1 MDEVDADVIVQV
13 GAFRVPRGQALTA
26 ARSYLNPATGVYS
39 AYPAYEAYRP
49 DHDPDRL
56 ADSDLLAPVLL
67 NVSHLSLKAYYGLR
81 DRCGELN
88 QLLRTISQD
97 ARLEH
102 SDDDGLNKLGA
113 LFSVLDGNGLPGVG
127 GSILAK
133 ILHRKRPGFIP
144 LYDDN
149 IRYCYRDAPGAP
161 IPRDTKRC
169 WAAFAVLLGR
179 AIRQDLNAQL
189 DTWQDI
195 SGYAPGPAITP
206 LRALDIVAWHA
217 GRLASRRW

>member
-1 MDEVDADVIVQV
+1 MDKIGDDDVVQV
-13 GAFRVPRGQALTA
+13 GAVRVPRAQALTA
-26 ARSYLNPATGVYS
+26 ARSYLNPAVGVHS

-49 DHDPDRL
+49 EHDPDRL
-56 ADSDLLAPVLL
+56 VDSDLLAPVLL

-81 DRCGELN
+81 DRCGELSDR
-88 QLLRTISQD
+88 LRTISQD
-97 ARLEH
+97 ARLEDA
-102 SDDDGLNKLGA
+102 DDEGLGRLGA

-133 ILHRKRPGFIP
+133 ILHRKRPSFIP

-149 IRYCYRDAPGAP
+149 IRYCYRDAPRAA
-161 IPRDTKRC
+161 IPRDRNRS

-179 AIRQDLNAQL
+179 AIRHDLNSHL
-189 DTWQDI
+189 DTWQEI
-195 SGYAPGPAITP
+195 SAYAPGPAITP

-217 GRLASRRW
+217 GQSPNRR